1 MAVRKKYDRNVLGRG
16 LDNIGTGI
24 GRGLDALIDT
34 ADIETQGSSNLNE
47 IALNLIDP
55 NPNQPRRE
63 FDEGALEELAASI
76 REIGLV
82 TPITLRQ
89 ADNNR
94 YQIIAGERRWRASQ
108 MAGLK
113 SVPAYIRTVEDDSVM
128 EMALVE
134 NIQREDLNAIE
145 IALAYQH
152 LAESTGMTQ
161 ERISSRVGKSRTS
174 VTNYMRLL
182 KLPAQIQMA
191 LKNKEIDMG
200 HARTLLSLES
210 PSAQL
215 KLFKD
220 IQRNGYSVRKVE
232 EIVQQMKE
240 GQPLQTAKKGTSGST
255 NLPLEYTI
263 LKDRLAELRRHQLP
277 GRDMGERN
285 ARRHYG
291 RHVLQPAFRRHR
303 PCKTRRNG
311 SPRHPRLPCRCA
323 GNHYAEELGR
333 SRRMAQRRRRMD
345 WTERHTA
352 YDRRLGLHFRRR
364 HSRPQHR
371 HLALHTPLCHG

>member
-16 LDNIGTGI
+16 LDNISTSK

-34 ADIETQGSSNLNE
+34 TDIETQGSSNLNE
-47 IALNLIDP
+47 IPLNLIDP

-63 FDEGALEELAASI
+63 FDEAALEELAASI

-191 LKNKEIDMG
+191 LKNKELDMG
-200 HARTLLSLES
+200 HARTLLSLDS

-215 KLFKD
+215 KLFKE

-232 EIVQQMKE
+232 EMVQLMKE
-240 GQPLQTAKKGTSGST
+240 GQPLQAAKKATATGQ
-255 NLPLEYTI
+255 LPIEYTI
-263 LKDRLAELRRHQLP
+263 LKDRLAELFNVKVQMTCSP
-277 GRDMGERN
+277 QGKGKISFSFENEGELEHIMN
-285 ARRHYG
+285 
-291 RHVLQPAFRRHR
+291 VID
-303 PCKTRRNG
+303 KIK
-311 SPRHPRLPCRCA
+311 S
-323 GNHYAEELGR
+323 
-333 SRRMAQRRRRMD
+333 
-345 WTERHTA
+345 
-352 YDRRLGLHFRRR
+352 
-364 HSRPQHR
+364 
-371 HLALHTPLCHG
+371 